1 MPEKKKGGVR
11 RAKPRIDG
19 PVTRRAL
26 LQAGIGLAGA
36 CYAAALG
43 YPVYRYLASPA
54 EEAEQ
59 LAKVTEVELPD
70 AEDLAVGTALMFK
83 FGIRPALLIHHADGE
98 WTALDA
104 KCTHLGCT
112 VAYQPDQDR
121 IYCACHGGVYDSRTG
136 KNVSGPPPRPLTA
149 YNVEVTDG
157 KVIVSRA

>member
-1 MPEKKKGGVR
+1 MPEKKQASK
-11 RAKPRIDG
+11 RAKPMLDG

-26 LQAGIGLAGA
+26 LQAGIGVAGA

-59 LAKVTEVELPD
+59 LAKVTEIELPD
-70 AEDLAVGTALMFK
+70 AEDLALGTAMMFK
-83 FGIRPALLIHHADGE
+83 FGIRPALLIHHPDGS

-112 VAYQPDQDR
+112 VAYQAEQER
-121 IYCACHGGVYDSRTG
+121 IYCACHGGVYDPRTG

-149 YNVEVTDG
+149 YNVEVADG